1 MTHLTVKIHEEIPK
15 DEVFVFVNHGLILFE
30 LLAISVNATWSC
42 DVKEDIDSIF
52 TLLSMR

>member
-1 MTHLTVKIHEEIPK
+1 MKKYLKMK
-15 DEVFVFVNHGLILFE
+15 FVFVNHGLILFE

-52 TLLSMR
+52 TLNEMTKRYGVI

>member
-1 MTHLTVKIHEEIPK
+1 MTYLTVKIHEEIPK
-15 DEVFVFVNHGLILFE
+15 DEVRIRQSWADIVGVTSN
-30 LLAISVNATWSC
+30 SVNATWSC